1 MAVETT
7 VADSSETVV
16 ICDPIEGNNS
26 NSNSCSS
33 DQASPDSSCI
43 VMDEQ
48 IQTIHDQQEIEM
60 PLRRQNSVIRLI
72 RPELLMKEEHVLSA
86 TDLSTS
92 APRIDVIVNPH
103 QFQPEFRP
111 MMMQQSRRSIKRFP
125 QLNGGNNN
133 ASAVVSSSTSPGPS
147 RRTSPPP
154 PPQQPVQQRSHN
166 TVMGPPPPP
175 ALLSSPLAAIPKNGS
190 QNSSSSTP
198 VAKSTP
204 STNGGRI
211 RKSTAGAHR
220 RQLAS
225 QLDHAEE
232 PSSSIPEI
240 GKYYYECTTI

>member
-1 MAVETT
+1 
-7 VADSSETVV
+7 
-16 ICDPIEGNNS
+16 
-26 NSNSCSS
+26 
-33 DQASPDSSCI
+33 
-43 VMDEQ
+43 
-48 IQTIHDQQEIEM
+48 
-60 PLRRQNSVIRLI
+60 
-72 RPELLMKEEHVLSA
+72 MKEEHVLSA